1 MKRLKA
7 ATWLIIPLAL
17 LALSFQVT
25 TVKTA
30 LAKETSIEELL
41 KQDSQQTPGKLK
53 GQEEGKPSDLETP
66 EAPESAESPEAP
78 ESAPQEP
85 EESPQEG
92 GNPVSEYFKN
102 FDNLK
107 LLITMTFPIATLFA
121 AGSAI
126 EGVINGR
133 LKQVE
138 VLVNRLN
145 EERSRAARAV
155 EALKT
160 SINELSKLRSKLR
173 SELGELLTNK
183 GRILVPPIEALIE
196 KKKRLLERL
205 AQVENELTSKFIKRR
220 ES

>member
-1 MKRLKA
+1 
-7 ATWLIIPLAL
+7 
-17 LALSFQVT
+17 
-25 TVKTA
+25 
-30 LAKETSIEELL
+30 
-41 KQDSQQTPGKLK
+41 
-53 GQEEGKPSDLETP
+53 
-66 EAPESAESPEAP
+66 
-78 ESAPQEP
+78 
-85 EESPQEG
+85 
-92 GNPVSEYFKN
+92 
-102 FDNLK
+102 
-107 LLITMTFPIATLFA
+107 MTFTIATLFA

-155 EALKT
+155 EALERSDT
-160 SINELSKLRSKLR
+160 ELSKLRSKLR